1 MRKSFPFS
9 GAPHYEWNVKQVK
22 TNTGE
27 NISTSPQR
35 IILHCSKWI
44 WIPLASDKTASRF
57 SFAMC
62 WHGTCGD
69 VCNLAF
75 RHSCCWIWRTYEWH
89 NKMKKKPCFGPCGLY
104 FRLTIELDHW
114 VKDETCL
121 CKSHQGVA
129 LWFLWCSECFFFSVA
144 VQVQYF
150 WALWNVT
157 AHLSLNKPHNLRYDS
172 CPHHKQWGMSYRPNP
187 TWSMSN
193 SYSYQAPLINKNQGH
208 SILERV
214 RSWFSGMTMI
224 SIFSFMQVRKGFV
237 SCQKTQPTFAG
248 DYMRWALSSMGTMTP
263 LLYPWC
269 STC

>member
-75 RHSCCWIWRTYEWH
+75 RHSCCWIWRTYKWH

-104 FRLTIELDHW
+104 LQVNHW
-114 VKDETCL
+114 VRPLGQGWDL
-121 CKSHQGVA
+121 PVQKSSGRSSVVSMV
-129 LWFLWCSECFFFSVA
+129 FRVFFFFLVLLCR
-144 VQVQYF
+144 F
-150 WALWNVT
+150 
-157 AHLSLNKPHNLRYDS
+157 
-172 CPHHKQWGMSYRPNP
+172 
-187 TWSMSN
+187 
-193 SYSYQAPLINKNQGH
+193 
-208 SILERV
+208 SISEH
-214 RSWFSGMTMI
+214 FEM
-224 SIFSFMQVRKGFV
+224 
-237 SCQKTQPTFAG
+237 
-248 DYMRWALSSMGTMTP
+248 
-263 LLYPWC
+263 
-269 STC
+269 